1 MNKLMRTIF
10 LLIMLVAGCSNYA
23 NMKQMNMFDEVTT
36 SFKYSMNWSDF
47 EAANQLRKEARTES
61 NPPDFKKLK
70 NVRVTSYEVKRIIPM
85 DNKLKVRQ
93 IVEINYY
100 KSDNMIEKT
109 LTHDQLWEYDTADK
123 IWYLKGRFPDF
134 K

>member
-1 MNKLMRTIF
+1 MNKLMLKIF
-10 LLIMLVAGCSNYA
+10 LLIMLVAGCA
-23 NMKQMNMFDEVTT
+23 NLSKTNQMNMFDRMAA
-36 SFKYSMNWSDF
+36 SFKDSMRWSDF
-47 EAANQLRKEARTES
+47 ETANQLRKDALTES

-70 NVRVTSYEVKRIIPM
+70 NVRVTSYEVKQIIPM

-109 LTHDQLWEYDTADK
+109 LMHDQLWEYDTADK
-123 IWYLKGRFPDF
+123 SWSLKSRLPDF

>member
-1 MNKLMRTIF
+1 MNKLMLKIF
-10 LLIMLVAGCSNYA
+10 LLIMLVAGCA
-23 NMKQMNMFDEVTT
+23 NLSKTNQMNMFDRMAA
-36 SFKYSMNWSDF
+36 SFKDSMRWSDF
-47 EAANQLRKEARTES
+47 EAANHLRKDALTES

-70 NVRVTSYEVKRIIPM
+70 NVRVTSYEVKQIIPM

-109 LTHDQLWEYDTADK
+109 LMHDQLWEYDTADK
-123 IWYLKGRFPDF
+123 SWSLKSRLPDF

>member
-1 MNKLMRTIF
+1 MNKLMLKIF
-10 LLIMLVAGCSNYA
+10 LLIMLVAGCA
-23 NMKQMNMFDEVTT
+23 NLSKTNQMNMFDRVTA
-36 SFKYSMNWSDF
+36 SFKDSMRWSDF
-47 EAANQLRKEARTES
+47 ETANQLRKDALTES

-70 NVRVTSYEVKRIIPM
+70 NVRVTSYELKQIIPM

-109 LTHDQLWEYDTADK
+109 LMHDQLWEYDTADK
-123 IWYLKGRFPDF
+123 SWSLKSRLPDF
-134 K
+134 N

>member
-10 LLIMLVAGCSNYA
+10 LLILLVAGCSHFSNV
-23 NMKQMNMFDEVTT
+23 KQMNMFDDITA
-36 SFKYSMNWSDF
+36 SFKDSIRWSDF
-47 EAANQLRKEARTES
+47 EAANHFRKDALTES
-61 NPPDFKKLK
+61 NPPDFKKLN
-70 NVRVTSYEVKRIIPM
+70 NVKVTSYEVKQIIPM

-123 IWYLKGRFPDF
+123 NWYLQSRFPDF